1 MNDGTDKDKVT
12 PIFIFSLPRSGSTL
26 LQRVLMKHP
35 DIASAVEPWLLLPL
49 VYSTRESGVIAEYSH
64 TAACFANNDFIKNL
78 PNGDADYKDELRGF
92 ITSLYEKKCKES
104 EHYFLDKTPRY
115 YLIIPE
121 IAELFPNAKFIFLF
135 RNLVQVFSS
144 ILETWGN
151 SSFNTLH
158 RYDIDLKVGPKLLS
172 EGYELLKG
180 RSYKMKY
187 EEFVQNPEICLK
199 EVCEYLDISEVESMI
214 TDFATQETK
223 GKFWGPPGRKE
234 YLSISNESLSHWRL
248 TFDTWVKKF
257 ILIRYLRSID
267 KDVYRVQGYSK
278 ESIINDVVQTKI
290 SKFGFLDFIQW
301 AKCMLIIKLKL
312 NLYIAN
318 SMQWAKGRFMN

>member
-1 MNDGTDKDKVT
+1 MNDCIDRDKVT

-35 DIASAVEPWLLLPL
+35 NIASAAEPWLLLPL
-49 VYSTRESGVIAEYSH
+49 IYSTRESGVVAEYSH
-64 TAACFANNDFIKNL
+64 ASACSANNNFIKNL

-92 ITSLYEKKCKES
+92 ITSLYRKKCKES
-104 EHYFLDKTPRY
+104 ERYFLDKTPRY

-144 ILETWGN
+144 MLETWGN
-151 SSFNTLH
+151 SGFNTL
-158 RYDIDLKVGPKLLS
+158 YENYIDLKVGPKLLS
-172 EGYELLKG
+172 EGYGLLKE

-187 EEFVQNPEICLK
+187 EELVQNPDICLK
-199 EVCEYLDISEVESMI
+199 GVCKYLDISKVRSMI
-214 TDFATQETK
+214 TDFATQETN
-223 GKFWGPPGRKE
+223 GKFWGPTGRKE

-267 KDVYRVQGYSK
+267 NDVYRVQGYSK
-278 ESIINDVVQTKI
+278 ESIISDAVQIKI
-290 SKFGFLDFIQW
+290 SKFGILDFIQW
-301 AKCMLIIKLKL
+301 AKSMLIIKLKL

-318 SMQWAKGRFMN
+318 SMRWTKGRFMN